1 MAKNSTPG
9 RYGILAAGCLCW
21 RVVDDELQV
30 LVIHRPRYDDWSW
43 PKGKQ
48 DDGET
53 LPETAVR
60 ELREETGL
68 RITLGVHLADTV
80 YKVRGHDKLV
90 RYWAAEVSPLV
101 KPAPE
106 DDEVDRMEWVT
117 PSRARKML
125 TNKDDVAPLEEL
137 VRRHSRGELAT
148 RPVIVIRH
156 AKAKPRSSWQRAEG
170 DRPLAA
176 TGKRQALAVTRLLAA
191 WQPRRVVTSPWLRC
205 MSTVVPYAKKYNV
218 KVKERPQLTED
229 THKRHP
235 KRAANVTEQLFET
248 ERPVVLCTHRPVLPT
263 VLKVL
268 ARHMPP
274 ELAENLPATD
284 PYLSP
289 GQMIVLHMPR
299 TGQRSQ
305 AVAFELISPFD
316 D

>member
-1 MAKNSTPG
+1 MAKNSTLST
-9 RYGILAAGCLCW
+9 YDILAAGCLCW
-21 RVVDDELQV
+21 RVVDNELQV

-68 RITLGVHLADTV
+68 RITLGVHLGDSE
-80 YKVRGHDKLV
+80 YKVRGNDKLV
-90 RYWAAEVSPLV
+90 RYWAAEVSPTAQT
-101 KPAPE
+101 APE
-106 DDEVDRMEWVT
+106 DDEVDEMRWVT
-117 PSRARKML
+117 PARAHEML
-125 TNKDDVAPLEEL
+125 SNKDDRAPLERL
-137 VRRHSRGELAT
+137 TQLYSQGLLPT

-191 WQPRRVVTSPWLRC
+191 WQPERVVTSPWLRC
-205 MSTVVPYAKKYNV
+205 MSTVVPYATKHNV
-218 KVKERPQLTED
+218 KVKERPQLTEA

-235 KRAANVTEQLFET
+235 KRAAQVTEQLFDS

-263 VLKVL
+263 VLTVL
-268 ARHMPP
+268 ASHMPSRMAK
-274 ELAENLPATD
+274 ELPDSD

-289 GQMIVLHMPR
+289 GQMIVMHMPR
-299 TGQRSQ
+299 GSQRSR
-305 AVAFELISPFD
+305 AVAFEIISPFD

>member
-1 MAKNSTPG
+1 MAKNKTLSK
-9 RYGILAAGCLCW
+9 YDILAAGCVCW
-21 RVVDDELQV
+21 RVVDGELQV

-68 RITLGVHLADTV
+68 HITLGVHLADTE
-80 YKVRGHDKLV
+80 YTVRGHDKLV
-90 RYWAAEVSPLV
+90 RYWAAEVSPF
-101 KPAPE
+101 AHTSPE
-106 DDEVDRMEWVT
+106 DDEVDRMSWLPVA
-117 PSRARKML
+117 RARSIL
-125 TNKDDVAPLEEL
+125 TNEDDTAPLDEL
-137 VRRHSRGELAT
+137 ARLYARASLAT

-191 WQPRRVVTSPWLRC
+191 WQPKRVVTSPWLRC
-205 MSTVVPYAKKYNV
+205 ISTVVPYAKKYGI
-218 KVKERPQLTED
+218 KVKERSQLTEAA
-229 THKRHP
+229 HKRHP
-235 KRAANVTEQLFET
+235 KRAAQVTEQLFDT

-268 ARHMPP
+268 AKHLPP
-274 ELAENLPATD
+274 ALAAQLPDAD

-299 TGQRSQ
+299 ASQ
-305 AVAFELISPFD
+305 SARAVGFEIISPFD

>member
-1 MAKNSTPG
+1 MAKNTTTG
-9 RYGILAAGCLCW
+9 KYDILAAGCLCW
-21 RVVDDELQV
+21 RVVDGELQV

-48 DDGET
+48 DSGET

-68 RITLGVHLADTV
+68 RITLGVHLADSE

-90 RYWAAEVSPLV
+90 RYWAAEVPPNARAV
-101 KPAPE
+101 PE
-106 DDEVDRMEWVT
+106 DDEVDVMSWVT
-117 PSRARKML
+117 PEQAREML
-125 TNKDDVAPLEEL
+125 TNTDDRAPLDEL
-137 VRRHSRGELAT
+137 LRLHSRESLAT

-191 WQPRRVVTSPWLRC
+191 WQPERVVTSPWLRC
-205 MSTVVPYAKKYNV
+205 MSTVVPYAKKHGV
-218 KVKERPQLTED
+218 KVKERSQLTEA

-235 KRAANVTEQLFET
+235 KRAAQVTEQLFDT

-268 ARHMPP
+268 AKHMPSGM
-274 ELAENLPATD
+274 AAQLPNTD

-299 TGQRSQ
+299 GSQ
-305 AVAFELISPFD
+305 HSRAVAFEIISPFD